1 MWKWCDEETERLQE
15 NSAHLVLA
23 ALARLQTRQDLALD
37 DLNPGISLLV
47 GSGFKVPRLPRQRHD
62 GELKVLLLFCQRE
75 REGEMKT
82 HPDLTLTILIQ
93 KLRHQTVAKQ
103 NLKIRTTC
111 GCSAEGCN
119 DQLSLTLFDRTP
131 VLLTYMTPPP
141 VARISPKLRVPGPSC
156 PLLCRHVSRRG
167 QSLQSG
173 PAGGGGGGIWICY
186 TEPPQRLMGQSGANY
201 IKYVRACCVDSGSRT
216 LFKAAPARFDN
227 MSAESHINGTV
238 HSKSHF
244 SKFK

>member
-1 MWKWCDEETERLQE
+1 
-15 NSAHLVLA
+15 
-23 ALARLQTRQDLALD
+23 
-37 DLNPGISLLV
+37 
-47 GSGFKVPRLPRQRHD
+47 
-62 GELKVLLLFCQRE
+62 
-75 REGEMKT
+75 MKT

-173 PAGGGGGGIWICY
+173 PAGGGGGGGHMD
-186 TEPPQRLMGQSGANY
+186 LLH
-201 IKYVRACCVDSGSRT
+201 RT
-216 LFKAAPARFDN
+216 
-227 MSAESHINGTV
+227 SSEVNGTIRSQLHQV
-238 HSKSHF
+238 CASLLCGLRVKVTF
-244 SKFK
+244 

>member
-1 MWKWCDEETERLQE
+1 MWTNVKMVQWRDWKAPGELGSPCSCCSRTTADSPGSGSRWPEPRHLAPRRKWLQ
-15 NSAHLVLA
+15 SATSAPSATRWWTQSSPLVL
-23 ALARLQTRQDLALD
+23 
-37 DLNPGISLLV
+37 S
-47 GSGFKVPRLPRQRHD
+47 
-62 GELKVLLLFCQRE
+62 ERE

-173 PAGGGGGGIWICY
+173 PAGGGGGG
-186 TEPPQRLMGQSGANY
+186 GAY
-201 IKYVRACCVDSGSRT
+201 GSVTQNLLR
-216 LFKAAPARFDN
+216 
-227 MSAESHINGTV
+227 G
-238 HSKSHF
+238 
-244 SKFK
+244 